1 MTSGSGRFL
10 PNPKFRSL
18 LFSLWVSWA
27 LLSLSVPIGA
37 ALPKPPDLSR
47 RVSDFAHVLNSAYS
61 LDLDDRLDRLDKKS
75 GLAIY
80 LVLIPDNQDNHKYS
94 LRDVTWDLFRSNQ
107 LENKGA
113 SGALLIMIETKNG
126 QVAIATSKNLSR
138 KFWGLRAET
147 QIQSLFHRY
156 SKNTDVA
163 VERVVHLLLAIINP
177 WFYNLDP
184 PSVYSKFGVLLVR
197 SPTAEIILFP
207 LAPLL
212 GLAVG
217 AVLMVFTSAGN
228 LPNMARFFVSGCMGC
243 VVVVVT
249 ALFIRQPGGIA
260 PGMVYYGASIG
271 FLVSAIVGITRPF
284 WFVDTIRGRK
294 AGEKFHPPF
303 YGGG

>member
-10 PNPKFRSL
+10 PNSKFRSL
-18 LFSLWVSWA
+18 LLSRWVSWA
-27 LLSLSVPIGA
+27 LLSLLVPIGA
-37 ALPKPPDLSR
+37 ALPQPPDLSR
-47 RVSDFAHVLNSAYS
+47 RVSDFANVLNSTYS

-75 GLAIY
+75 GFAIY
-80 LVLIPDNQDNHKYS
+80 LVLIPDNNQYS

-113 SGALLIMIETKNG
+113 SGALLIVIGTKSG

-138 KFWGLRAET
+138 KFWGLRAES

-156 SKNTDVA
+156 SKNTELA

-177 WFYNLDP
+177 WFYTLDP
-184 PSVYSKFGVLLVR
+184 PSVNSGFGVLLVR

-217 AVLMVFTSAGN
+217 AVLMAFTSAGN
-228 LPNMARFFVSGCMGC
+228 LPNVVRCFVSGCMGC

-249 ALFIRQPGGIA
+249 AFLIRQPGGIS

-284 WFVDTIRGRK
+284 WFVDTIRGKK
-294 AGEKFHPPF
+294 AGDKFHPPF
-303 YGGG
+303 YGRG

>member
-1 MTSGSGRFL
+1 M
-10 PNPKFRSL
+10 

-37 ALPKPPDLSR
+37 ALPQPPDLFR
-47 RVSDFAHVLNSAYS
+47 RVNDFANVLNSTYS

-75 GLAIY
+75 GFAIY
-80 LVLIPDNQDNHKYS
+80 LVLVPDNHKYS

-113 SGALLIMIETKNG
+113 SGTLLIMIETKNA
-126 QVAIATSKNLSR
+126 QVAIATSRNLSR
-138 KFWGLRAET
+138 KFWGLRAES

-156 SKNTDVA
+156 SKNTEVA
-163 VERVVHLLLAIINP
+163 VEHVVHLLLAIINP

-217 AVLMVFTSAGN
+217 AVLMAFTSAGN
-228 LPNMARFFVSGCMGC
+228 LPNVTRFFVSGCMGC

-249 ALFIRQPGGIA
+249 AFVIRQPGGIL

-284 WFVDTIRGRK
+284 WFVETIRGRE

-303 YGGG
+303 YGRG